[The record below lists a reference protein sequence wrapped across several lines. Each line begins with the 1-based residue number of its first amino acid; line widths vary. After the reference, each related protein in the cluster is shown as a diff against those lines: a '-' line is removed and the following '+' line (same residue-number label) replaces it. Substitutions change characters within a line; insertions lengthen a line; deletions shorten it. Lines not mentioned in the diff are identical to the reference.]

1 MAHKNIPTR
10 QDIDFLASVSTPGSV
25 SIYTPAG
32 PLSSDG
38 ERARIELKNQLRDVI
53 TQLEAS
59 NAPKQTVNGIKEK
72 VESLLNNTMF
82 WQYQS
87 NSLAIFV
94 NDDTFETYRLPNKL
108 TATVDVADRFYI
120 KPLVRTITFSQ
131 SAYVL
136 ALAGNSVRLISVTP
150 DQPAEVLDAEGLPT
164 SLDSHLNLDLGGKG
178 TYGRT
183 NENPEVRA
191 MQYTSAVNKAVLP
204 IVRRSNLPLIL
215 AAAEPLGSAYRRTN
229 AYKRLLDQSI
239 TGNPENES
247 PEALADKA
255 RPILDEVYKDELA
268 KVADNFQAK
277 AAQGLGSTN
286 IEVAAQAAL
295 MGAIDTL
302 MVDMDQ
308 RIPGFIDEETG
319 YVRTS
324 VEDNAENYGVGDEIL
339 RRALTSGAR
348 VYAIRAEDMPDGAA
362 IAATFRFAVEQG
374 S

>member
-59 NAPKQTVNGIKEK
+59 DTPKQTVNGIKEK

-94 NDDTFETYRLPNKL
+94 NDDIFETYRLPNKL